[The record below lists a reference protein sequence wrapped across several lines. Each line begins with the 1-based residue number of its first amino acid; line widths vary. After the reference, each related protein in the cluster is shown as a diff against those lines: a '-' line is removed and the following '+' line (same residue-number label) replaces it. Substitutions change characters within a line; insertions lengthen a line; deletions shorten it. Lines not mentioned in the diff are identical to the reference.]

1 MSAPPGQGRPP
12 ALRGLDHLPRT
23 RAAQAG
29 LQGTAILPRKAKA
42 PSLWGIMGVYTGM
55 SFKTNSLQII
65 PDLLTLVAEIDEFKD
80 AWRALGALAPE
91 HLSALRHVATIESIG
106 SSMRIEGGKLSDAD
120 VGRLLA
126 KLNIKSFETRDEQE
140 VAGYAQVMETIF
152 GAYDVIDL
160 TEKRIMQLLRD
171 LLAFSIKDE
180 RHRGAYKA
188 RANPVSA

>member
-1 MSAPPGQGRPP
+1 
-12 ALRGLDHLPRT
+12 
-23 RAAQAG
+23 
-29 LQGTAILPRKAKA
+29 
-42 PSLWGIMGVYTGM
+42 
-55 SFKTNSLQII
+55 
-65 PDLLTLVAEIDEFKD
+65 
-80 AWRALGALAPE
+80 
-91 HLSALRHVATIESIG
+91 
-106 SSMRIEGGKLSDAD
+106 MRIEGGKLSDAD